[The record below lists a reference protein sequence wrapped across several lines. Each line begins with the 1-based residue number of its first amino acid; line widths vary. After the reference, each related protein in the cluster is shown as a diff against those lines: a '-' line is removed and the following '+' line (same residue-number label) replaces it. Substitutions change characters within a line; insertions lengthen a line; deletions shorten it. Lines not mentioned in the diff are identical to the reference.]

1 VFSLHIDTART
12 WRGGQGQVMHTV
24 MGLRARKERAALV
37 AHPEGELYRRMSE
50 GTGDGMA
57 ELAGFYDREIK
68 PYLAGSPKDPAT
80 LVEDETASL
89 LFDLQRE
96 STPLALQETL
106 DQWERICADARRLYA
121 QRRVHR
127 LLHGWLIV
135 HVPLSA
141 ALVVLVIVHA
151 VMAIRFI

>member
-1 VFSLHIDTART
+1 MD
-12 WRGGQGQVMHTV
+12 
-24 MGLRARKERAALV
+24 
-37 AHPEGELYRRMSE
+37 ELTR
-50 GTGDGMA
+50 
-57 ELAGFYDREIK
+57 FYDREVK
-68 PYLAGSPKDPAT
+68 PYLAGSAKNPAT
-80 LVEDETASL
+80 LVEDQTASL
-89 LFDLQRE
+89 LFDLRRE

-141 ALVVLVIVHA
+141 ALVVLVLVHA
-151 VMAIRFI
+151 VMAIRYV